1 MAIHDTVN
9 AATALINAGRAVF
22 GDASNGKLPS
32 GSQVADA
39 YRNIRK
45 LGRSI
50 KDTTTN
56 SLTGYTDMAT
66 VRARIYLDALVA
78 NDPIMKDLVL
88 RIHQQYVAMI
98 IVALHLQKLV
108 TKGQSVRQL
117 LNVVRSS
124 VDLESFVD
132 IEELLN
138 ESIVDLEDYSLE
150 VMSDTARRSI
160 GQSPAS
166 APGSSPEETQK
177 QKDAKTL
184 ARTVG
189 AGSNVSMKDM
199 KIADPSIPVGQ
210 MIPIE
215 FTNPDNDK
223 IKIQMTI
230 NVVMAPTVVP
240 AQIAPMFITKSADPG
255 FMKRLVQWR
264 VGELS
269 FWRDLVF
276 CVDKIEAQ
284 TKAARADTNGAYRQF
299 LAETAKKDRDQ
310 LTNLLNQ
317 AHGESSSQLASK
329 NIANTVLVFS
339 EETVKAAKA
348 ETGID
353 LHKDADRHRYF
364 VETYA
369 MIIAIVDPFHRQ
381 VTLYQNGISGGSDLS
396 YDAIKISGGKDDT
409 DITKLLALMNAGRP
423 ARF

>member
-22 GDASNGKLPS
+22 GDVSTGTLPNGR
-32 GSQVADA
+32 QVTDA
-39 YRNIRK
+39 YKNIRA
-45 LGRSI
+45 LGKSI
-50 KDTTTN
+50 QDTATN

-66 VRARIYLDALVA
+66 IRSRIYIDGSVA
-78 NDPIMKDLVL
+78 TDPIIKDLVM
-88 RIHQQYVAMI
+88 RIHQMYIAMI
-98 IVALHLQKLV
+98 IVALHLQRLV
-108 TKGQSVRQL
+108 TKGHSVRQL

-124 VDLESFVD
+124 VDLESFID

-138 ESIVDLEDYSLE
+138 EKIIDLEAYTLE

-160 GQSPAS
+160 GRGPAPV
-166 APGSSPEETQK
+166 AGTGVQ
-177 QKDAKTL
+177 QDADKPI
-184 ARTVG
+184 G
-189 AGSNVSMKDM
+189 IGNVSAKDM
-199 KIADPSIPVGQ
+199 KLADPSIPVGQ

-230 NVVMAPTVVP
+230 NVVMAPTIIP
-240 AQIAPMFITKSADPG
+240 AQIAPMFITKNADPG
-255 FMKRLVQWR
+255 FMKRVVQWR

-269 FWRDLVF
+269 FWRDLIF

-284 TKAARADTNGAYRQF
+284 TKAAKADTNGAYRQF
-299 LAETAKKDRDQ
+299 LADTARKDRDQ

-317 AHGESSSQLASK
+317 AHGETSSQLASK
-329 NIANTVLVFS
+329 NIANSVLIFS

-353 LHKDADRHRYF
+353 LHKESDRKRYF

-396 YDAIKISGGKDDT
+396 FDSIKISGGKDDT
-409 DITKLLALMNAGRP
+409 DITKLMALMSAGRP

>member
-22 GDASNGKLPS
+22 GDASNGTLPS
-32 GSQVADA
+32 GNQVADA

-160 GQSPAS
+160 GKGPAASSRGVTPTSPAS
-166 APGSSPEETQK
+166 SVVGA
-177 QKDAKTL
+177 A
-184 ARTVG
+184 VG
-189 AGSNVSMKDM
+189 AGGNVSMKDM

-230 NVVMAPTVVP
+230 NVVMAPTIVP

-317 AHGESSSQLASK
+317 AHGETSSQLASK
-329 NIANTVLVFS
+329 NIANTVLIFS

-381 VTLYQNGISGGSDLS
+381 VTLYQNGIAGGSDLS